1 MQLAFRAA
9 AADDA
14 MELYASGFNAWN
26 QLIFEPSMIE
36 EEPDDLHVFT
46 KVLGAQTISRPLSH
60 LCYTVGTQCL
70 DGLSSALAMLIK
82 PSSLR

>member
-14 MELYASGFNAWN
+14 MELYATGFNAWN

-36 EEPDDLHVFT
+36 DEPDDLHVFT
-46 KVLGAQTISRPLSH
+46 KVLGAQTVSRPLSH
-60 LCYTVGTQCL
+60 LYYTVGTQCL
-70 DGLSSALAMLIK
+70 DGFSSALVLC
-82 PSSLR
+82 

>member
-1 MQLAFRAA
+1 MQLAFRAG

-14 MELYASGFNAWN
+14 MELYAAGFNAWN

-60 LCYTVGTQCL
+60 LCYTFGT
-70 DGLSSALAMLIK
+70 
-82 PSSLR
+82 